1 MIIESRK
8 NQIVVKSR
16 GLINEKKLRDREG
29 LIAAEG
35 VKLCEEAIKA
45 GLEPEYAVFSENAE
59 KIFPEIKKILS
70 EKCRVFTVTN
80 EVYSYLSG
88 QKSPQGIFLAAK
100 LLDKS
105 KNIDRIIEKDKIVLL
120 DGIQDSGNL
129 GTVIRSAEAFGI
141 GGIILSPE
149 CADPYSP
156 KTLRAS
162 MGSAFRLPVAF
173 ADLADTVGR
182 LKERGYAVYAAMLD
196 EGARKLREVDFPVK
210 TALVIGNEGHGVS
223 EAVSS
228 ECEKLYIPIQT
239 AESLNAAVAASIIFY
254 ELSGQ
259 Q

>member
-1 MIIESRK
+1 
-8 NQIVVKSR
+8 
-16 GLINEKKLRDREG
+16 
-29 LIAAEG
+29 
-35 VKLCEEAIKA
+35 
-45 GLEPEYAVFSENAE
+45 
-59 KIFPEIKKILS
+59 
-70 EKCRVFTVTN
+70 
-80 EVYSYLSG
+80 
-88 QKSPQGIFLAAK
+88 
-100 LLDKS
+100 
-105 KNIDRIIEKDKIVLL
+105 
-120 DGIQDSGNL
+120 
-129 GTVIRSAEAFGI
+129 
-141 GGIILSPE
+141 
-149 CADPYSP
+149 
-156 KTLRAS
+156 
-162 MGSAFRLPVAF
+162 MGSAFRLPVDF